1 MNMALIKCPECGKEI
16 SDKAQCCPNCGC
28 PNSEFGNLQVE
39 VCNEKN
45 IDDEFDKNKEIIS
58 NIINMYSNPREEKIK
73 VITQIRSVLKTD
85 LLTAKTLAEKYILFM
100 EEESK
105 IKESYWCRNCY
116 RQNEIGSE
124 TCAYCGSMLM
134 TYNTR
139 YNLGISDKSQ
149 NTVNKAEKNPKHEFT
164 GVYRSTL
171 FGKLQEV
178 CCPRCGSEN
187 CSHYQEQ
194 KIVPGKTKTRYT
206 ANLNPLKPFTL
217 LNKKE
222 KVVKKEQVVTES
234 KFICNSCGK
243 IFY

>member
-28 PNSEFGNLQVE
+28 PNNEFGNLQSE
-39 VCNEKN
+39 LGNEKN
-45 IDDEFDKNKEIIS
+45 IDDEFGKNKDVIGS
-58 NIINMYSNPREEKIK
+58 IINMYSSPQEE
-73 VITQIRSVLKTD
+73 ITKAIMQIRSVLKVD
-85 LLTAKTLAEKYILFM
+85 LLTAKNLAEKYISFM
-100 EEESK
+100 EEENK

-116 RQNEIGSE
+116 RQNEIGSK

-139 YNLGISDKSQ
+139 YNLGISDEALKA
-149 NTVNKAEKNPKHEFT
+149 VDKAEENLKHKFT
-164 GVYRSTL
+164 GVYRAGL
-171 FGKLQEV
+171 FGKLSEV
-178 CCPRCGSEN
+178 YCPRCGSEN

-194 KIVPGKTKTRYT
+194 KIIPGKTKTRYT

>member
-1 MNMALIKCPECGKEI
+1 MSLIKCPECGKEI

-28 PNSEFGNLQVE
+28 PSSEFNNLLNDAYNKKQIE
-39 VCNEKN
+39 N
-45 IDDEFDKNKEIIS
+45 DYDENKETIC
-58 NIINMYSNPREEKIK
+58 NIIKMYSNPREEKIQ
-73 VITQIRSVLKTD
+73 VITQIRSVLNTD
-85 LLTAKTLAEKYILFM
+85 LLTAKALAEKYISFM
-100 EEESK
+100 EEENK

-124 TCAYCGSMLM
+124 TCAYCGSLLM

-139 YNLGISDKSQ
+139 YNLGISDKPQ
-149 NTVNKAEKNPKHEFT
+149 NTVNKAEENLKHKFT
-164 GVYRSTL
+164 GVYRAGL
-171 FGKLQEV
+171 FGKLSEV
-178 CCPRCGSEN
+178 YCPRCGSEN

-194 KIVPGKTKTRYT
+194 KIIPGKTKTRYT